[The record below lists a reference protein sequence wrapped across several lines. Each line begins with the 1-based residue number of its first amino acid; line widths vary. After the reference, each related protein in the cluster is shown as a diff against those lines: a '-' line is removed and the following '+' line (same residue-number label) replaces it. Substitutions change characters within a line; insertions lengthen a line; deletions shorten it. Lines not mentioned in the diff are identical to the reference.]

1 MLKSVTLF
9 TALFMSFVIAQPAL
23 ADEIYA
29 GVAVHDVDTPLSMGT
44 HEEGLDFQIG
54 YRGDGIEALSFIGSP
69 SPYVFASINSDGDT
83 SMLAAGLS
91 WKFGDKIYIRPGIGL
106 AIHDGPS
113 FRIADNGWQTQLGS
127 RVLFEPELSIGVR
140 LSERVDLEATW
151 VHVSHAGLFDKMQ
164 NPGIDNIGLRLVIKL
179 P

>member
-1 MLKSVTLF
+1 MKKSV
-9 TALFMSFVIAQPAL
+9 ALFAAFLMSFLAAQPAL

-29 GVAVHDVDTPLSMGT
+29 GVAVHAVDTPLSMGT
-44 HEEGLDFQIG
+44 GEGGTDFQIG
-54 YRGDGIEALSFIGSP
+54 YRGDRIEALSFIGSP
-69 SPYVFASINSDGDT
+69 SPYVLASINSKGDT
-83 SMLAAGLS
+83 SMLAAGVS

-113 FRIADNGWQTQLGS
+113 FRIADDGWQTQLGS
-127 RVLFEPELSIGVR
+127 RVLFEPELSVGVR
-140 LSERVDLEATW
+140 LSERVDLEASW
-151 VHVSHAGLFDKMQ
+151 VHVSHAGLFDRGQ

>member
-1 MLKSVTLF
+1 MKHPVSYII
-9 TALFMSFVIAQPAL
+9 ALFMSFILAQPAL

-29 GVAVHDVDTPLSMGT
+29 GVAVHAIDSPLSMETGEGGT
-44 HEEGLDFQIG
+44 DFQIG

-83 SMLAAGLS
+83 SMLAAGIS

-113 FRIADNGWQTQLGS
+113 LRIDNDGWQTQLGS
-127 RVLFEPELSIGVR
+127 RVLFEPELSVGIR
-140 LSERVDLEATW
+140 LSERVDLEASW
-151 VHVSHAGLFDKMQ
+151 VHVSHAGLFNRGQ
-164 NPGIDNIGLRLVIKL
+164 NPGLDNVGVRLVIKL

>member
-1 MLKSVTLF
+1 MKKSVTLF
-9 TALFMSFVIAQPAL
+9 ATFLMSFLAAQPAL

-29 GVAVHDVDTPLSMGT
+29 GVAIHDVDTPLSMGT
-44 HEEGLDFQIG
+44 DEDGVDFQIG
-54 YRGDGIEALSFIGSP
+54 YRGDGIEGLSFIGSP
-69 SPYVFASINSDGDT
+69 SPYIFASVNSAGDT
-83 SMLAAGLS
+83 SMLAAGIS

-113 FRIADNGWQTQLGS
+113 FRLADDGWQTQLGS
-127 RVLFEPELSIGVR
+127 RVLFEPELSVGVR
-140 LSERVDLEATW
+140 LSERVDLEASW
-151 VHVSHAGLFDKMQ
+151 VHVSHAGLFNKDQ